1 MIPDFN
7 DFLVTLDHDKI
18 GKEIESL
25 HIERF
30 YQVETSENLSDPVIG
45 LIQELYRNSV
55 ADACQIVTRVYLAEY
70 HKWLQ
75 EYLE

>member
-1 MIPDFN
+1 MLPDFN
-7 DFLVTLDHDKI
+7 DFLVTLDPDKI
-18 GKEIESL
+18 GKKIQDL
-25 HIERF
+25 HIERL
-30 YQVETSENLSDPVIG
+30 YQIQSSETLSDPVIG